1 MTAFP
6 KIHYFCILR
15 NIFSVIMSSI
25 HLFAPERVD
34 TRIQLPSSKSICNRA
49 LILNA
54 LSGSEWPIGN
64 LSDCDD
70 TRVMVRAFKEGGSDF
85 DIMAAGTAMR
95 FLTAYLAQSE
105 GMWTITGSERMRH
118 RPIRLLVDALRSLGA
133 RIDYIGEEGFPPL
146 RIYGKT
152 LEGGRLMLSAGVSS
166 QYISA
171 LLMVAPYMREGLVL
185 SLVGELISKPYI
197 MMTLSMMREW
207 GVGSEW
213 NGNEIRVLPRRYKPV
228 RFSVE
233 SDWSAASYWYEIAAL
248 IPGAVVELSGLHDV
262 SVQGDSRVSEFFAHL
277 GVETDF
283 LQDGVRLRHVGM
295 SDRSCLSIDLTD
307 QPDLAQTLVVTCV
320 LLHRPFCFTGLQS
333 LKIKETDR
341 IAALKCELAKLGYR
355 ITDREDSIL
364 EWTGEQ
370 TEAEHSLA
378 IDTYDDHRMAMAFAP
393 ACIFYPGLE
402 IRCPE
407 VVSKSYPAFWE
418 HLRQA
423 GFEISR
429 V

>member
-6 KIHYFCILR
+6 KIHYFCTLR
-15 NIFSVIMSSI
+15 NIFSETMSI
-25 HLFAPERVD
+25 HLLAPERID
-34 TRIQLPSSKSICNRA
+34 ARIQLPSSKSICNRA

-54 LSGSEWPIGN
+54 LSGSKWPLGN

-70 TRVMVRAFKEGGSDF
+70 TRVMVRAFEEGGPDF

-95 FLTAYLAQSE
+95 FLTAYLAQCE
-105 GMWTITGSERMRH
+105 GVWTITGSERMRH

-133 RIDYIGEEGFPPL
+133 RIDYLGEEGFPPL
-146 RIYGKT
+146 RIYGKM

-171 LLMVAPYMREGLVL
+171 LLMVAPYMREGLIL
-185 SLVGELISKPYI
+185 SLVGEMISKPYI
-197 MMTLSMMREW
+197 MMTLSMMRQW
-207 GVGSEW
+207 GMDSVW
-213 NGNEIRVLPRRYKPV
+213 NGNEIRVLPGRYKPV
-228 RFSVE
+228 HFSVE

-248 IPGAVVELSGLHDV
+248 VPGAVVELSGLHDV

-283 LQDGVRLRHVGM
+283 LHDGVRLRHVGM
-295 SDRSCLSIDLTD
+295 SDRSCLSVDLTN

-320 LLHRPFCFTGLQS
+320 LLHRPFCFIGLQS

-364 EWTGEQ
+364 EWNGEQ
-370 TEAEHSLA
+370 TEAEHLPA